1 MVREKNISSPNDEN
15 PFQIK
20 IGEKAFCLSFSV
32 LEDDIGDV
40 GRFCLKLLI
49 KWILLTL
56 SILIVSYLLDGI
68 KVDDFASA
76 LMAAALLGILN
87 SLVRPLLIL
96 LTLPI
101 NLITFGIFIFIINAA
116 LLMLVSHFISGFH
129 VAGFWTAV
137 FGSILISVSN
147 ALLNWLIKDN
157 RPSEP
162 PRPPSV
168 IDLEEKEKGRW
179 E

>member
-1 MVREKNISSPNDEN
+1 VPEKIISSPNDEN
-15 PFQIK
+15 PSQIK
-20 IGEKAFCLSFSV
+20 RGEKAFCLSFSV
-32 LEDDIGDV
+32 LENKIEDV
-40 GRFCLKLLI
+40 GRACLKLLI
-49 KWILLTL
+49 KWVLLTL
-56 SILIVSYLLDGI
+56 SILIVSYLLEGV
-68 KVDDFASA
+68 KVEDFSSA

-101 NLITFGIFIFIINAA
+101 NLITFGIFIFIINAI
-116 LLMLVSHFISGFH
+116 LLMLVSHVITGFH

-162 PRPPSV
+162 PRSSGV

>member
-1 MVREKNISSPNDEN
+1 M
-15 PFQIK
+15 
-20 IGEKAFCLSFSV
+20 A
-32 LEDDIGDV
+32 
-40 GRFCLKLLI
+40 GRFPLKLLI
-49 KWILLTL
+49 KWIILTA
-56 SILIVSYLLDGI
+56 SILVVSYLLDGI
-68 KVDDFASA
+68 KVDNFLTA
-76 LMAAALLGILN
+76 LFAAALLGILN
-87 SLVRPLLIL
+87 SVVRPLLIL

-116 LLMLVSHFISGFH
+116 LLMLVSHVITGFH

-137 FGSILISVSN
+137 FGSILISITN
-147 ALLNWLIKDN
+147 ALLNWFIKDN
-157 RPSEP
+157 RPPAP

>member
-1 MVREKNISSPNDEN
+1 VPEKIISSPNDEN
-15 PFQIK
+15 PSQIK
-20 IGEKAFCLSFSV
+20 RGEKAFCLSFSV
-32 LEDDIGDV
+32 LENKIEDV
-40 GRFCLKLLI
+40 GRACLKLLI
-49 KWILLTL
+49 KWVLLTL
-56 SILIVSYLLDGI
+56 SILIVSYLLEGV
-68 KVDDFASA
+68 KVEDFSSA

-101 NLITFGIFIFIINAA
+101 NLITFGIFIFIINAI
-116 LLMLVSHFISGFH
+116 LLMLVSHVITGFH

-147 ALLNWLIKDN
+147 ALLNWLVKDN
-157 RPSEP
+157 RPFEP
-162 PRPPSV
+162 PRPSGV